1 MESPIDPI
9 NLKIINGLK
18 IYVPAKDFDVSK
30 RFYAGLGFELS
41 EAWGGSFDC
50 RLWAAVFRL
59 QDYYVKDWANNFM
72 MQFEV
77 EDARAWYV
85 HAKHLIDSGGFGD
98 ARVSEPE
105 EIAGSL
111 ITHVH
116 DPSGVL
122 LIFIQ

>member
-1 MESPIDPI
+1 MKKSNMDLTIKE
-9 NLKIINGLK
+9 LKT
-18 IYVPAKDFDVSK
+18 YVPAKDFEVSK
-30 RFYAGLGFELS
+30 RFYAGLGFELI

-50 RLWAAVFRL
+50 RSGAAVFRL
-59 QDYYVKDWANNFM
+59 QDYYVKDWAENFM

-77 EDARAWYV
+77 ADARAWFV
-85 HAKHLIDSGGFGD
+85 HAKHLIDVGGFGD

-105 EIAGSL
+105 EIGGSL